1 MKINE
6 VRSRTKYNSLQMNQ
20 SITILHLEDN
30 QADSLIL
37 KLQLKR
43 ENLDFEYFLAKN
55 RTEFVEYLTN
65 QEFDIVLSGYY
76 LPDCSGA
83 DALDLV
89 KNQYPHIPFVF
100 VSGISGEEAAIE
112 SLLNGATDYV
122 LKNRLERL
130 VPAITRAL
138 RESRLQKEYLKAI
151 ETLRKKEEKYRI
163 LIDGMNEGLI
173 QTDINNTVLFVNQ
186 QACDVMGYS
195 AEELIGMNC
204 SSFICDSFSYD
215 KKSVKKKV
223 RDSGEKSVCEIEIKK
238 KDQTKIWIRLSSSPV
253 FNEAGQ
259 VVGSIG
265 VLEDIN
271 DRKKAEHDIR
281 KLTMAVEQSPDSII
295 ITDTDGIIEYANPTT
310 ATFTGFSSEEMIGSK
325 TSIFNSGEKSD
336 INYEELW
343 GTIKSGEIWHG
354 EFYNQKKNGEYY
366 WESATISPICN
377 PNGHITN
384 FLSIKEDIT
393 ERKKLTHELILAKE
407 KAEESDRL
415 KSAFLANISHEI
427 RTPMNGILGFSELLK
442 NPELLPEAKDRY
454 IQIIEQS
461 GNRMLSIITDIVDI
475 SKIESGQMN
484 LEMQTANINQ
494 VLSEVAVLF
503 IPEAQAKGLRL
514 SFTTALPNEKS
525 FIQTDRQKLVQVL
538 TNLIKNSLKFTKTGT
553 INFGYELVDGH
564 LEFYVKDTGV
574 GIPEHQTEIIFDQ
587 FRQGSFALTRAY
599 EGAGLGLSISK
610 AFVEMLGGKIWVESE
625 VGHGSVFYFSIPYN
639 NSNSK
644 SVASASGKNKNETSA
659 SPSITILIAED
670 DANSLMF
677 LKTLLELE
685 KLTILVASNGKEAV
699 ESVKNHPEIML
710 VLIDMK
716 MPVMNGFEATQ
727 QIKLLR
733 PDLPVIAQTAYAFAK
748 DQEEALQAGCD
759 EYISKPIKRPV
770 LMEKIR
776 KLIAHSQG

>member
-1 MKINE
+1 
-6 VRSRTKYNSLQMNQ
+6 MNQ
-20 SITILHLEDN
+20 SITILHLEDKHT
-30 QADSLIL
+30 DSLIL
-37 KLQLKR
+37 KLQLER
-43 ENLDFEYFLAKN
+43 ENLNFEYFLAKN
-55 RTEFVEYLTN
+55 KPEFINFLNN
-65 QEFDIVLSGYY
+65 QEFDIILSDYY
-76 LPDCSGA
+76 LPDYSGA
-83 DALDLV
+83 DALELI
-89 KNQYPHIPFVF
+89 KTQYPYIPFVF
-100 VSGISGEEAAIE
+100 VSGIIGEEVAIE
-112 SLLNGATDYV
+112 SLQNGATDYV
-122 LKNRLERL
+122 LKNRLDRL
-130 VPAITRAL
+130 VPAIKRAL
-138 RESRLQKEYLKAI
+138 RESLMQKDYLKAI
-151 ETLRKKEEKYRI
+151 ETLRKKEEQYRI
-163 LIDGMNEGLI
+163 LVEGMSDGLI
-173 QTDINNTVLFVNQ
+173 QTDLNNTILFLNQ
-186 QACDVMGYS
+186 QACDITGYA
-195 AEELIGMNC
+195 AEELIGRNC
-204 SSFICDSFSYD
+204 NSFIYDSTSCHKKFD
-215 KKSVKKKV
+215 KRKDRGQAGK
-223 RDSGEKSVCEIEIKK
+223 DICEIEIKK
-238 KDQTKIWIRLSSSPV
+238 KDHSRIWIRLSSSPV
-253 FNEAGQ
+253 FNEEGQ
-259 VVGSIG
+259 VAGSIG
-265 VLEDIN
+265 VFENIN
-271 DRKKAEHDIR
+271 DRKKTEHDIR
-281 KLTMAVEQSPDSII
+281 KLTLAVEQSPDSII
-295 ITDTDGIIEYANPTT
+295 ITDTEGIIEYANPTT
-310 ATFTGFSSEEMIGSK
+310 SKFTGFSLEEMIGNK
-325 TSIFNSGEKSD
+325 TSIFNSGVKSE
-336 INYEELW
+336 INYEGLW
-343 GTIKSGEIWHG
+343 ETIKSGEIWHG
-354 EFYNQKKNGEYY
+354 EIYNQKKNGEYY

-393 ERKKLTHELILAKE
+393 ERKQLTQELILAKE

-484 LEMQTANINQ
+484 LEIQSANINQ
-494 VLSEVAVLF
+494 LLSEVAVLF

-538 TNLIKNSLKFTKTGT
+538 TNLIKNSLKFTKTGS
-553 INFGYELVDGH
+553 INFGYDLVDDH
-564 LEFYVKDTGV
+564 LEFYVEDSGV

-610 AFVEMLGGKIWVESE
+610 AFVEMLGGKIWVESK
-625 VGHGSVFYFSIPYN
+625 VGYGSAFYFNIPYK

-644 SVASASGKNKNETSA
+644 SVASTSGKYKNVTSA

-685 KLTILVASNGKEAV
+685 KLIILVASNGEEAV
-699 ESVKNHPEIML
+699 ELVKTHPEIML

-727 QIKLLR
+727 QIKQLR

-748 DQEEALQAGCD
+748 DQQEALKAGCD
-759 EYISKPIKRPV
+759 EYISKPIKKPV

-776 KLIAHSQG
+776 KLITHPQG